1 MQLAQLN
8 LFFLGIFALSIIS
21 NFLLIGIVYKKLR
34 PSTTTLTFL
43 LYLSGTLIMGI
54 GQLLSFISPEK
65 ASFEFWNTILNF
77 GYAFF
82 PNMLL
87 IFTLTFIGKQHLF
100 KNYLF
105 LILILAPSFLFNYI
119 SSYTSNIEIIDF
131 EKAKLFPW
139 GYQVPPIGPWAP
151 FFLIWVQ
158 FCFITSIVL
167 LIRNYRK
174 IKDADLKRP
183 HLILILAVL
192 IPFIGGALTSGILP
206 QFGIRVYPI
215 GIPLNLI
222 NNFLIAYAISKYGG
236 AFVDPEAV
244 ASSVTQIMPGAV
256 VVLNKKNQII
266 LVNPFAEK
274 FLGFPKS
281 QILNKDISILYP
293 QKESFDKFKE
303 KVLLPLL
310 VSPLV
315 KGEESQITTASG
327 EA

>member
-105 LILILAPSFLFNYI
+105 FL
-119 SSYTSNIEIIDF
+119 
-131 EKAKLFPW
+131 K
-139 GYQVPPIGPWAP
+139 
-151 FFLIWVQ
+151 
-158 FCFITSIVL
+158 
-167 LIRNYRK
+167 
-174 IKDADLKRP
+174 
-183 HLILILAVL
+183 
-192 IPFIGGALTSGILP
+192 
-206 QFGIRVYPI
+206 
-215 GIPLNLI
+215 
-222 NNFLIAYAISKYGG
+222 
-236 AFVDPEAV
+236 
-244 ASSVTQIMPGAV
+244 
-256 VVLNKKNQII
+256 
-266 LVNPFAEK
+266 
-274 FLGFPKS
+274 
-281 QILNKDISILYP
+281 
-293 QKESFDKFKE
+293 
-303 KVLLPLL
+303 
-310 VSPLV
+310 
-315 KGEESQITTASG
+315 
-327 EA
+327 